1 MKIHLKLN
9 EQMKQKISIIKK
21 MLLSLVFLTL
31 VVSILIG
38 IVNLIHYLHR
48 REVSENHK
56 QVRIAVFGDSIW
68 DLVRDKSGI
77 AEKTEEYLFDSATIY
92 NCSIMGSAA
101 AELSYEET
109 QVRPGL
115 TYMIDALVG
124 RRAFQAE
131 GNSPAIQVFREVD
144 PEQLDYIVI
153 AYGLND
159 YFSAVAI
166 SSEDTFDTSTYQGAL
181 RYSMQAIQ
189 QAYPEIEIILIAPTY
204 CQLYSYG
211 KVVADSYDQD
221 YGGGTGE
228 EYALAAKEVAEEM
241 EVTFVDMFHD
251 FKINRRNGLRYLV
264 DATHLTEK
272 GREKYAK
279 ILGDVIVSLY
289 KKDSE

>member
-1 MKIHLKLN
+1 MKIHLKLDEN
-9 EQMKQKISIIKK
+9 MKQKIPTIKK
-21 MLLSLVFLTL
+21 ILLSLIFVTL
-31 VVSILIG
+31 IVSILIG
-38 IVNLIHYLHR
+38 IVNLINYLHR

-56 QVRIAVFGDSIW
+56 QVKIAVFGDSIW

-77 AEKTEEYLFDSATIY
+77 AEKTEEYLFDSVSIY

-101 AELSYEET
+101 AELSDEET
-109 QVRPGL
+109 QIRPGL

-124 RRAFQAE
+124 RRVFQAE
-131 GNSPAIQVFREVD
+131 GNSPAIQVFREID

-159 YFSAVAI
+159 YFSAVPI

-181 RYSMQAIQ
+181 RYSIQVIQ
-189 QAYPEIEIILIAPTY
+189 QAYPETQIILIAPTY

-228 EYALAAKEVAEEM
+228 TYALAAKEVAEEM

-279 ILGDVIVSLY
+279 ILGDAIISLY